1 MTENLKARHCSHCFQ
16 YYFSQPG
23 AGFFLAGFWASLLA
37 SLIPGCARNP
47 HVLCVRSGCCA
58 QAVNN
63 LPAPLTP
70 DLLAV

>member
-1 MTENLKARHCSHCFQ
+1 M
-16 YYFSQPG
+16 
-23 AGFFLAGFWASLLA
+23 LA

-63 LPAPLTP
+63 LPTPLTP